1 MMRFAR
7 SPIARVIIAAVLSAI
22 TWFAWA
28 WWANRAVPSQALLSG
43 LSQGAVS
50 FTTTA
55 IGSTLL
61 EWFFLRMGHLLVGRV
76 LSVVLVCMLS
86 LALMLT
92 AHLSAGTPNIVLT
105 ILPVFTVVVLYCS
118 SYILG
123 LQKLKQK
130 HDIQAVES
138 AAA

>member
-7 SPIARVIIAAVLSAI
+7 SPIARVIIAALLSAI

-28 WWANRAVPSQALLSG
+28 WWANRADPSQALLSG

-61 EWFFLRMGHLLVGRV
+61 EWFFLRMGHVQAGRI
-76 LSVVLVCMLS
+76 LSVMLVSMLS

-92 AHLSAGTPNIVLT
+92 AHVSAGTPNLLLT

-130 HDIQAVES
+130 HEIHAVES

>member
-7 SPIARVIIAAVLSAI
+7 LPIVRVLMAALLSAI

-28 WWANRAVPSQALLSG
+28 WWANRAVPSQAWLSG

-61 EWFFLRMGHLLVGRV
+61 EWFFRRMGHLLVGRIF
-76 LSVVLVCMLS
+76 SVVLVSMLS

-92 AHLSAGTPNIVLT
+92 IHLTAGTPNLVLT

-123 LQKLKQK
+123 LQKLKQ
-130 HDIQAVES
+130 HASQAVES
-138 AAA
+138 ATA